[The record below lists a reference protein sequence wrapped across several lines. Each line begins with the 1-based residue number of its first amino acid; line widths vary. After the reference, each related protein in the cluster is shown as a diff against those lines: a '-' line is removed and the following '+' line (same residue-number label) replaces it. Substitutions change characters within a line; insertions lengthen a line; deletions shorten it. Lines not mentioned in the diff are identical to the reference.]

1 MKSKTKNILLAA
13 TSMIC
18 VAILGATAY
27 QFFGSEE
34 QVEVAIGGPFK
45 LTRHTGE
52 VITDDIYRGQY
63 MFVYFGFTHCPAIC
77 PTTLL
82 QMTNLLNEIE
92 KSDASIAEKITPIF
106 ISVDPERDTPKAIAN
121 YISHFHHRFDGLVGS
136 LEDLTDLT
144 NAYGSYFSYAPT
156 ENGDS
161 YSVNHS
167 SYIYL
172 MGPKGGYISHFSPD
186 ETTEQILEQMQAKLN
201 IS

>member
-1 MKSKTKNILLAA
+1 MKSKSKNILLAA

-34 QVEVAIGGPFK
+34 QIEVAIGGPFK
-45 LTRHTGE
+45 LMRHTGE

-121 YISHFHHRFDGLVGS
+121 YISHFHNRFDGLVGNF
-136 LEDLTDLT
+136 EDLTDLT

-161 YSVNHS
+161 YTVNHS

-172 MGPKGGYISHFSPD
+172 MGPKGNYITHFSPD